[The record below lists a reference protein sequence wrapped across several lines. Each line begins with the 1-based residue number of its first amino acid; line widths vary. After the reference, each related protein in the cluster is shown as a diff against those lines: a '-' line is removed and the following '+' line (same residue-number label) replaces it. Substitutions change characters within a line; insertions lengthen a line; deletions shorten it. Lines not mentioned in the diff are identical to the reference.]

1 VGTVGHSL
9 RSRVVGTVS
18 CHLLRDVDRRF
29 VFLVS
34 QREIHIVMDKLLA
47 FLILNDTKKGV
58 IDSVVLKL
66 VIVYFLF
73 LFLATLKQILTEILH
88 V

>member
-1 VGTVGHSL
+1 
-9 RSRVVGTVS
+9 
-18 CHLLRDVDRRF
+18 
-29 VFLVS
+29 
-34 QREIHIVMDKLLA
+34 MDKLLA

-88 V
+88 VWVLARNHFSDLCQIWIVRLLFEELNCCLFLLVH